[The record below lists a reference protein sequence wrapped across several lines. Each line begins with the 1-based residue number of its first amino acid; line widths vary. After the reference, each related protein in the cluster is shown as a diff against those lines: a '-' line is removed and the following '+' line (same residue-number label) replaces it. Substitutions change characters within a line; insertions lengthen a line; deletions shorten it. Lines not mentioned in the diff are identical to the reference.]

1 MKHLFGHTHPF
12 RIFAFSVAATVGTL
26 IAVLL
31 GMGWGALGVTL
42 LLMVIELSFSFDN
55 AIINAKVLATMSKRW
70 QMIFLTVGILIAI
83 FGMRVVFPILIV
95 AVGASLSFGE
105 VIDLALNHPHEYAE
119 KLEATHPIIASF
131 GGAFLL
137 MLCFQFFFDQKRE
150 VHWFS
155 QLERFLQRLQRR
167 GLASILTLSVVVG
180 LAFMPGNTHTVQTLE
195 AGVLGVAVFVII
207 HALVD
212 ALETV
217 QQKREGG
224 KKGSLAKKVQ
234 LRTGWAAFSTFMY
247 LEILDASFSFDGVLG
262 AFAVTTSVVLIA
274 AGLGIG
280 AIWVRSLTVFMV
292 RRGTLDTYKFLEHG
306 AHYTIAI
313 LAASLLLSIFLE
325 VPEVIAGLAGLIF
338 IGGSIIASRRLLAK
352 QSA

>member
-1 MKHLFGHTHPF
+1 MKTLAHTHPF
-12 RIFAFSVAATVGTL
+12 RIFGFSVVATAGTL
-26 IAVLL
+26 VAVLL
-31 GMGWGALGVTL
+31 GMGWGALAVTL
-42 LLMVIELSFSFDN
+42 LLVVIELSFSFDN

-70 QMIFLTVGILIAI
+70 QMLFLTVGILIAI
-83 FGMRVVFPILIV
+83 FGMRVIFPVLIV
-95 AVGASLSFGE
+95 SLGAHLSFGE
-105 VIDLALNHPHEYAE
+105 VVDLALNHPHEYAE
-119 KLEATHPIIASF
+119 KLEATHPTIASF

-137 MLCFQFFFDQKRE
+137 MLSFQFFFDRKRE

-155 QLERFLQRLQRR
+155 RLERFLQRLQRK
-167 GLASILTLSVVVG
+167 GLASILTLG
-180 LAFMPGNTHTVQTLE
+180 ILAILAFLPANPHTAETLE
-195 AGVLGVAVFVII
+195 AGALGVVVFVVIQS
-207 HALVD
+207 LVD
-212 ALETV
+212 VLETL

-224 KKGSLAKKVQ
+224 KGKPKK
-234 LRTGWAAFSTFMY
+234 LRTGWAAFSTFLY

-306 AHYTIAI
+306 AHYTIVI
-313 LAASLLLSIFLE
+313 LAASLLLSVFLE

-338 IGGSIIASRRLLAK
+338 IGGSILASHRVLAK
-352 QSA
+352 AHK

>member
-12 RIFAFSVAATVGTL
+12 RIFAFSIIATLGTL

-83 FGMRVVFPILIV
+83 FGMRVIFPVLIV
-95 AVGASLSFGE
+95 AFGAHLSFGE
-105 VIDLALNHPHEYAE
+105 VIDLALHHPHEYAE

-137 MLCFQFFFDQKRE
+137 MLSLQFFFDRKRD

-155 QLERFLQRLQRR
+155 RLERFLQRLQRR
-167 GLASILTLSVVVG
+167 GLASVITLATVVL
-180 LAFMPGNTHTVQTLE
+180 LAFLPANPHTMETLE
-195 AGVLGVAVFVII
+195 AGVLGVVVFVAI
-207 HALVD
+207 HAMVD
-212 ALETV
+212 ALESV
-217 QQKREGG
+217 QQKREGA
-224 KKGSLAKKVQ
+224 KKDRAKKVQ

-292 RRGTLDTYKFLEHG
+292 RRGTLETYKFLEHG
-306 AHYTIAI
+306 AHYTIVI

-325 VPEVIAGLAGLIF
+325 VPEVIAGLAGIVF
-338 IGGSIIASRRLLAK
+338 IGGSIIASRRVLAAK
-352 QSA
+352 A